1 LPRSGRARLC
11 FMGRLSSL
19 LTQPEYV
26 HVAINHFPL
35 IGLLV
40 ALLALASGLIT
51 RNRPVL
57 LTGLGLVAAT
67 AISVWPVY
75 SYGEAGFDRVL
86 SMSDEAGEAFLKY
99 HAELAHRW
107 AFLYYLT
114 AGVAAIGLGVSWKW
128 PRALIPAGLVV
139 LVLGLASLCAGLV
152 IAHAGG
158 EVRHREFR
166 SGPPPASKAGGY
178 PEHAFQV
185 AADRNVLDSAT
196 PTSPS

>member
-1 LPRSGRARLC
+1 MAALGRARLD

-19 LTQPEYV
+19 LNQPEYV

-40 ALLALASGLIT
+40 ALLVLVIGLTT
-51 RNRPVL
+51 RNRPLL
-57 LTGLGLVAAT
+57 LTGLGLVT
-67 AISVWPVY
+67 AMALSIWPVY

-86 SMSDEAGEAFLKY
+86 SMSDEPGEAFLKY

-114 AGVAAIGLGVSWKW
+114 AAAAGIGLGLAWKW
-128 PRALIPAGLVV
+128 PRALIPAGLAT
-139 LVLGLASLCAGLV
+139 LVLGLASLGAGAV

-166 SGPPPASKAGGY
+166 SGPPPAPRGGSPKAEIRTKKG
-178 PEHAFQV
+178 
-185 AADRNVLDSAT
+185 
-196 PTSPS
+196 